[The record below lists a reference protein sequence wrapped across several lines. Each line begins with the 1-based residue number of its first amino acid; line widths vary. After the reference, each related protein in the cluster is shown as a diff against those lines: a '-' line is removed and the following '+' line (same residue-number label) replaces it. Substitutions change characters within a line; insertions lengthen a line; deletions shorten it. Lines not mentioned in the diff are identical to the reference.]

1 MVEEQRGEAAWTF
14 VPSTCPAPQTSPHT
28 HFGGSDIGG
37 WGSCAVFSPRQV
49 LQGYDGPC
57 RWLGD
62 WG

>member
-1 MVEEQRGEAAWTF
+1 MRSPRRGSLD
-14 VPSTCPAPQTSPHT
+14 VCPLNMTCPTDTPPT

-37 WGSCAVFSPRQV
+37 WGSRAVFSPRQV
-49 LQGYDGPC
+49 LQGYDEPC